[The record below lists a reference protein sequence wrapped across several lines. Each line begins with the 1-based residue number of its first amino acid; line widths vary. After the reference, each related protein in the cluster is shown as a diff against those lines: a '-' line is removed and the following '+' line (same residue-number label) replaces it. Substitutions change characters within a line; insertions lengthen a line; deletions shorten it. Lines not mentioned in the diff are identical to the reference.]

1 MTAPVALASL
11 FALVEGE
18 SEDRKKER
26 PLGNLRIV
34 KLPSQYAARSE
45 VVGRP
50 RLRPTLARG
59 SSPDVARQVA

>member
-26 PLGNLRIV
+26 SDRTRKPQNS
-34 KLPSQYAARSE
+34 KTP
-45 VVGRP
+45 
-50 RLRPTLARG
+50 
-59 SSPDVARQVA
+59 